1 MMSDFDK
8 VLDQR
13 GMNSLK
19 WEFTVRNGVPE
30 QWDQTDPKQGEDQV
44 LSMWVADMDF
54 KTADPIVNAL
64 RKRVDRGIFGYAF
77 ITEAYLNAVQGW
89 MKRRHGYHIEHDWIV
104 PTIGIVPALSMI
116 VRKFS
121 SAGEKVLIQRPVYY
135 PFSNAIKNND
145 RSVLCN
151 PLKLENNRYQ
161 IDFKDLEEKAADPE
175 VQLMILCTPH
185 NPVGRAWSFEDI
197 QKVGEICLKYQVL
210 LVADEIHGD
219 LIMPGHQFHSYGLQD
234 PKLLE
239 NVIICTAPSKSF
251 NLAGLKSSNL
261 IIPNPEIRKRMKE
274 EIKSSGL
281 FGINPFGIVATEA
294 AYNEGEPWL
303 EEAIGYIAKNFEFLD
318 AFITSSI
325 PSLKVHPMEATYLC
339 WIDCR
344 ALGLSDQ
351 KLDQLVME
359 EAQIYMD
366 EGHIFGP
373 EGSGFI
379 RLNLACPREIIE
391 KALQRLKSS
400 IEQLEP
406 KID

>member
-1 MMSDFDK
+1 MSDFDK

-30 QWDQTDPKQGEDQV
+30 QWDQTDPEQGEDQV

-77 ITEAYLNAVQGW
+77 ITEVYLNAVQGW
-89 MKRRHGYHIEHDWIV
+89 MKRRHGYPIEHDWIV

-121 SAGEKVLIQRPVYY
+121 SPGEKVLIQRPVYY

-145 RSVLCN
+145 RSVLCS

-161 IDFKDLEEKAADPE
+161 MDLEDLEEKAADPE
-175 VQLMILCTPH
+175 VQLMILCSPH

-197 QKVGEICLKYQVL
+197 QKVGEICLKHQVL

-219 LIMPGHQFHSYGLQD
+219 LIMPGHQFHSYGLLD

-261 IIPNPEIRKRMKE
+261 IIPNSEIRKRMKE
-274 EIKSSGL
+274 EIKASGL

-318 AFITSSI
+318 SFITSSI
-325 PSLKVHPMEATYLC
+325 PSLKVLPLEATYLC

-351 KLDQLVME
+351 KLDQLMME